1 MGIFVPAAYLALS
14 VLMIL
19 CTPALFTVLRA
30 SDEVRRL
37 RGQERFQALVKAAP
51 MAVVGADC
59 EGRVTSWNP
68 AAERIFGWT
77 QAEIVGTRALTM
89 PEESKEAQFALRE
102 RTLKGE
108 VITGFETERINRAGE
123 RFPVSI
129 STAPLRDEAGRLTGI
144 MATIE
149 DIRERK
155 RIERE
160 LGEITATL
168 AAVTDALNSFL
179 ESGDWAAA
187 SMHLLSHALKQ
198 TRSELGFLAVV
209 LDGPILRVL
218 AQEGVV
224 WDPHVNLQLYD
235 AKMSQQAAQ
244 GYFELAHHKN
254 LFEELIKLG
263 KTVVSNK
270 PGSDPR
276 SGGVPPGHPALHSF
290 LGVPIFK
297 GSTVAA
303 VIAVANRPGGYT
315 GVELRSL
322 EAMSQVTGVLYD
334 SYRQN
339 LKRKQL
345 EEQRSNLEGEFRQS
359 QKMELLGQISGGV
372 AHDFNN
378 MLMVLS
384 GSTELLERALS
395 PQSPASRYVEQIR
408 RTVEKAAVITKQL
421 LAFSRKQV
429 LDTKAV
435 DIHEILTDC
444 EFMLPSLVGSDV
456 QLTFQHQAARSWMLA
471 DAAQLEQA
479 IANLAIN
486 ARDAMPGGGSLTIS
500 TRNASALPERA
511 SSNGDS
517 IEVFDWVVLEVED
530 SGCGMDQETRN
541 HIFEP
546 FFTTKPPGKGTGL
559 GLSTVYGIVRQ
570 FEGHIYVESQPG
582 LGSRFQLFFP
592 VRASPA
598 LSPASVPH
606 AAVASNIAHGLTV
619 LIADDEPALR
629 AAVVEYLRGA
639 GHQVLESNSS
649 HEALELARSHS
660 GSIDVLITDMVMPG
674 LRGTELAQQ
683 VAEFRPGVHVIFMS
697 GYAQSLPE
705 AQIPPGAAFL
715 QKPFRFASLGEQLK
729 LVARKA

>member
-1 MGIFVPAAYLALS
+1 L
-14 VLMIL
+14 
-19 CTPALFTVLRA
+19 
-30 SDEVRRL
+30 D
-37 RGQERFQALVKAAP
+37 
-51 MAVVGADC
+51 
-59 EGRVTSWNP
+59 
-68 AAERIFGWT
+68 
-77 QAEIVGTRALTM
+77 
-89 PEESKEAQFALRE
+89 
-102 RTLKGE
+102 RT
-108 VITGFETERINRAGE
+108 
-123 RFPVSI
+123 
-129 STAPLRDEAGRLTGI
+129 TA
-144 MATIE
+144 
-149 DIRERK
+149 
-155 RIERE
+155 
-160 LGEITATL
+160 ATL

-209 LDGPILRVL
+209 LDGPILRAL

-244 GYFELAHHKN
+244 GFFELAHHKN

-270 PGSDPR
+270 LGSDPR

-315 GVELRSL
+315 GEELRSL

-345 EEQRSNLEGEFRQS
+345 EEQRSNLE
-359 QKMELLGQISGGV
+359 
-372 AHDFNN
+372 A
-378 MLMVLS
+378 
-384 GSTELLERALS
+384 
-395 PQSPASRYVEQIR
+395 
-408 RTVEKAAVITKQL
+408 
-421 LAFSRKQV
+421 
-429 LDTKAV
+429 
-435 DIHEILTDC
+435 
-444 EFMLPSLVGSDV
+444 
-456 QLTFQHQAARSWMLA
+456 
-471 DAAQLEQA
+471 
-479 IANLAIN
+479 
-486 ARDAMPGGGSLTIS
+486 
-500 TRNASALPERA
+500 
-511 SSNGDS
+511 
-517 IEVFDWVVLEVED
+517 
-530 SGCGMDQETRN
+530 
-541 HIFEP
+541 
-546 FFTTKPPGKGTGL
+546 TKPPGKGTAL
-559 GLSTVYGIVRQ
+559 GISTVYGIVRQ

-598 LSPASVPH
+598 LSPASVPR

-660 GSIDVLITDMVMPG
+660 GSIDVLITDVVMPG

-697 GYAQSLPE
+697 GYAQSPPE